1 MKGRGLDSIPGERRL
16 DTLEER
22 RNREGK
28 CMIDRSLLFSKTTFQ
43 KGRRREGVESS
54 WCVNQR
60 IATMMKT
67 VLIVTVTGVYGDSQG
82 SFPSL
87 CSSAEPRATQGG
99 LQGCYFTEGRHGLQR
114 GGCLAQ
120 DYMSN
125 YCQRWAER
133 RETSLAPSH
142 TWAAP
147 HGLQLWPAR
156 KNRAFVRAEDQAQA
170 SRSLG
175 LRPKDMV
182 GRGGLR
188 YGVGGGVGW
197 GA

>member
-1 MKGRGLDSIPGERRL
+1 MSWPLPNSSEWSEMGRGQNGCGCVKGRGLDSIPGERRL

-28 CMIDRSLLFSKTTFQ
+28 GMIDRSLLFSKTTFQ

-114 GGCLAQ
+114 GGFLAQ

-125 YCQRWAER
+125 YCQRWAGR
-133 RETSLAPSH
+133 RETSWLPATYGLPHMGSSCGQPERMGPLSELRIRHKPPAALA
-142 TWAAP
+142 
-147 HGLQLWPAR
+147 
-156 KNRAFVRAEDQAQA
+156 
-170 SRSLG
+170 
-175 LRPKDMV
+175 
-182 GRGGLR
+182 
-188 YGVGGGVGW
+188 
-197 GA
+197 